1 VLGLR
6 AGSSARPDVAVA
18 ETIGSDSSV
27 TAGRVEW
34 AESKEFE
41 VVVGAEV
48 SCEIEG
54 FRMVEV
60 AGRSDAGRV
69 YRCWEASSARTKMAE
84 VPLKLAQRTSAN
96 QARWRDLLMRSF
108 KLRSDKRQ
116 YLLNGPTVWVVDR
129 GSNKGLC
136 SSTVG
141 QYTPRKDDVP
151 FEARLFR

>member
-1 VLGLR
+1 
-6 AGSSARPDVAVA
+6 
-18 ETIGSDSSV
+18 
-27 TAGRVEW
+27 
-34 AESKEFE
+34 
-41 VVVGAEV
+41 
-48 SCEIEG
+48 
-54 FRMVEV
+54 MVEV

-69 YRCWEASSARTKMAE
+69 SRSWEASSARTKMAE